1 MRSACEHRPDLAKA
15 IFSNE
20 IMNVPQSLCKDTE
33 SMFHGAKSETTKRLT
48 DAVVDSIPK
57 GVGKSAIIIE
67 TSPLIRAKS
76 PSREISYFSDFVTYE
91 IMKIGAE
98 YHSNGKYSGQK
109 SLFFPKLEN
118 PRILISSLFCGV
130 SVPKLRKTVK

>member
-67 TSPLIRAKS
+67 MSPLIRAKS
-76 PSREISYFSDFVTYE
+76 LSRDIVYFSDFATMIYYE
-91 IMKIGAE
+91 VM
-98 YHSNGKYSGQK
+98 
-109 SLFFPKLEN
+109 
-118 PRILISSLFCGV
+118 
-130 SVPKLRKTVK
+130 